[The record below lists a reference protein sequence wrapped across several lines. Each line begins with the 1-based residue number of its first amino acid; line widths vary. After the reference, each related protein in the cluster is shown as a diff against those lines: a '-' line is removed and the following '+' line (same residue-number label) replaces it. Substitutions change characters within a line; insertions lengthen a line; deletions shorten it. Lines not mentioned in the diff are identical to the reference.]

1 MCFCRRKFGQTQ
13 LTSSYL
19 NVLIDSRKRDF
30 ICFAAGPAPIQNM
43 FNFIWDESVLSIQ
56 LEFLYLCHYLFFPP
70 RHIKEVVIMRWMSSD
85 TMKLKR
91 EKLIQNRSLIF
102 IKWASCRLSNII
114 RKLGRGNPVKYP
126 SESVQIIFNLGTGL
140 RNTWLHYPFLLFNT
154 SVSRYVNICRLFRKY
169 ITDNV
174 HCKEGFGLKD
184 AHKNEKKK
192 ILSKSSNRNRQRYMF
207 DTTQRSEY
215 GLMIFWHFMSCL
227 EFLIY
232 LRQKGGFTKWQ
243 ANDNFKKF

>member
-19 NVLIDSRKRDF
+19 NVVIDSRHDKGTL
-30 ICFAAGPAPIQNM
+30 FALQLVQLQFKTCLISFGMKACCL
-43 FNFIWDESVLSIQ
+43 FNWSFYIYATIFSS
-56 LEFLYLCHYLFFPP
+56 PP

-102 IKWASCRLSNII
+102 IKWPSCQLSNII

-126 SESVQIIFNLGTGL
+126 SESVKIIFNLGTGL

-154 SVSRYVNICRLFRKY
+154 SVSRYVNICLCRLSRKD

-174 HCKEGFGLKD
+174 HCKKGFGLKD

-192 ILSKSSNRNRQRYMF
+192 LLSKSSNRNRQGYMF
-207 DTTQRSEY
+207 DTTQSSEY
-215 GLMIFWHFMSCL
+215 GLMIFWHFYVL
-227 EFLIY
+227 
-232 LRQKGGFTKWQ
+232 LRIL
-243 ANDNFKKF
+243 DLFKVKRWF